1 MRNQQNYQAVQQIRS
16 KRIGTNMSKQLR
28 QKYTHRS
35 IRIVT
40 GDTVKVVRG
49 EYKGIEGKVT
59 KIIID
64 KSSVAIEGI
73 KKEKLKGGKFDVL
86 IHSSNVIITSLNTDD
101 KWRIRILENKDK
113 PKPESKPTA
122 KSEPESK
129 PTAKP
134 EPESK
139 PTAKPEPES
148 KPTAKP
154 EPAAKRVHK

>member
-16 KRIGTNMSKQLR
+16 KRVGTNISKQLR

-101 KWRIRILENKDK
+101 KWRVRILENKDK
-113 PKPESKPTA
+113 PKTESKP
-122 KSEPESK
+122 E
-129 PTAKP
+129 
-134 EPESK
+134 
-139 PTAKPEPES
+139 
-148 KPTAKP
+148 P
-154 EPAAKRVHK
+154 EPAAKSKPAAKMGA

>member
-35 IRIVT
+35 IRVLT

-101 KWRIRILENKDK
+101 KWRVRILENKDK
-113 PKPESKPTA
+113 PESKSKPTAEPKPTA
-122 KSEPESK
+122 KSK
-129 PTAKP
+129 PTAEPEPTAKSKPAAKSKP
-134 EPESK
+134 EPE
-139 PTAKPEPES
+139 PTAK
-148 KPTAKP
+148 KGA
-154 EPAAKRVHK
+154 

>member
-122 KSEPESK
+122 K
-129 PTAKP
+129 
-134 EPESK
+134 
-139 PTAKPEPES
+139 PEPES

>member
-35 IRIVT
+35 IRVVT

-101 KWRIRILENKDK
+101 KWRVRILENKDK
-113 PKPESKPTA
+113 SESKSESKPESK
-122 KSEPESK
+122 SESKPESK
-129 PTAKP
+129 SKSESKSKPTVKP
-134 EPESK
+134 EPI
-139 PTAKPEPES
+139 
-148 KPTAKP
+148 
-154 EPAAKRVHK
+154 AKRGA

>member
-1 MRNQQNYQAVQQIRS
+1 MKSTKMRNQQNYRAVQQIRS
-16 KRIGTNMSKQLR
+16 KRVATNISKQLR
-28 QKYTHRS
+28 QKYSHRS

-64 KSSVAIEGI
+64 KNSVAVEGI

-101 KWRIRILENKDK
+101 KWRVRILENK
-113 PKPESKPTA
+113 PKSKMES
-122 KSEPESK
+122 
-129 PTAKP
+129 
-134 EPESK
+134 
-139 PTAKPEPES
+139 
-148 KPTAKP
+148 KP
-154 EPAAKRVHK
+154 EPAAKTNDK

>member
-1 MRNQQNYQAVQQIRS
+1 MRNQQNYRAVQQIRS
-16 KRIGTNMSKQLR
+16 KRLGTNMSKQLR

-35 IRIVT
+35 IRVVT

-122 KSEPESK
+122 K
-129 PTAKP
+129 
-134 EPESK
+134 
-139 PTAKPEPES
+139 PEPES

>member
-1 MRNQQNYQAVQQIRS
+1 MRNQQNYRAGQQTRS
-16 KRIGTNMSKQLR
+16 KRVGTNISKQLR
-28 QKYTHRS
+28 QKYSHRS

-64 KSSVAIEGI
+64 KNSVAVEGI

-101 KWRIRILENKDK
+101 KRRVRILDNK
-113 PKPESKPTA
+113 PKSKMES
-122 KSEPESK
+122 
-129 PTAKP
+129 
-134 EPESK
+134 
-139 PTAKPEPES
+139 
-148 KPTAKP
+148 KP
-154 EPAAKRVHK
+154 EPAAKSKPAAKKVHK

>member
-1 MRNQQNYQAVQQIRS
+1 MKSTKMRNQQNYRAVQQVRS
-16 KRIGTNMSKQLR
+16 KRVGTNISKQLR
-28 QKYTHRS
+28 QKYSHRS

-64 KSSVAIEGI
+64 KNSVAVEGI

-101 KWRIRILENKDK
+101 KWRVKILENKDK
-113 PKPESKPTA
+113 P
-122 KSEPESK
+122 
-129 PTAKP
+129 
-134 EPESK
+134 
-139 PTAKPEPES
+139 
-148 KPTAKP
+148 
-154 EPAAKRVHK
+154 

>member
-1 MRNQQNYQAVQQIRS
+1 MRNQQNYQAVQQVRS
-16 KRIGTNMSKQLR
+16 KRVGTNISKQLR

-64 KSSVAIEGI
+64 KNSIAVEGI

-101 KWRIRILENKDK
+101 KWRVRILENK
-113 PKPESKPTA
+113 PKAESKPKT
-122 KSEPESK
+122 ESK
-129 PTAKP
+129 GGA
-134 EPESK
+134 
-139 PTAKPEPES
+139 
-148 KPTAKP
+148 
-154 EPAAKRVHK
+154 

>member
-1 MRNQQNYQAVQQIRS
+1 MRNQQNYQAVQQVRS
-16 KRIGTNMSKQLR
+16 KRVGTNISKQLR

-64 KSSVAIEGI
+64 KNSIAVEGI

-101 KWRIRILENKDK
+101 KWRVRILENKPKAADK
-113 PKPESKPTA
+113 PKAVSYTHLTLPTIY
-122 KSEPESK
+122 S
-129 PTAKP
+129 
-134 EPESK
+134 
-139 PTAKPEPES
+139 
-148 KPTAKP
+148 
-154 EPAAKRVHK
+154 V

>member
-1 MRNQQNYQAVQQIRS
+1 MKSTKMRNQQNYRAVQQVRS
-16 KRIGTNMSKQLR
+16 KRVGTNISKQLR
-28 QKYTHRS
+28 QKYSHRS

-64 KSSVAIEGI
+64 KNSVAVEGI

-101 KWRIRILENKDK
+101 KWRVRILENKSK
-113 PKPESKPTA
+113 SKMES
-122 KSEPESK
+122 
-129 PTAKP
+129 
-134 EPESK
+134 
-139 PTAKPEPES
+139 
-148 KPTAKP
+148 KP
-154 EPAAKRVHK
+154 EPAAKSKPAAKPEPEPAAKRSDK

>member
-16 KRIGTNMSKQLR
+16 KRVGTNMSKQLR

-64 KSSVAIEGI
+64 KSSIAVEGI

-101 KWRIRILENKDK
+101 KWRVRILENK
-113 PKPESKPTA
+113 PKTESKSKPTV
-122 KSEPESK
+122 
-129 PTAKP
+129 KP
-134 EPESK
+134 E
-139 PTAKPEPES
+139 
-148 KPTAKP
+148 P
-154 EPAAKRVHK
+154 EPAAKMGA

>member
-1 MRNQQNYQAVQQIRS
+1 MRNQQNYQAVQQVRS
-16 KRIGTNMSKQLR
+16 KRVGTNISKQLR

-35 IRIVT
+35 IRIVI

-64 KSSVAIEGI
+64 KNSIAVEGI

-101 KWRIRILENKDK
+101 KWRVRILENKNK
-113 PKPESKPTA
+113 PKAETKPKA
-122 KSEPESK
+122 
-129 PTAKP
+129 ANKP
-134 EPESK
+134 E
-139 PTAKPEPES
+139 
-148 KPTAKP
+148 P
-154 EPAAKRVHK
+154 EPAAKGVHK

>member
-16 KRIGTNMSKQLR
+16 KRVGTNMSKQLR

-64 KSSVAIEGI
+64 KSSIAIEGI
-73 KKEKLKGGKFDVL
+73 KKEKLKGGKFDIL

-101 KWRIRILENKDK
+101 KWRVRILENKSK
-113 PKPESKPTA
+113 PKTESKPEPEPEA
-122 KSEPESK
+122 KSEPATK
-129 PTAKP
+129 K
-134 EPESK
+134 
-139 PTAKPEPES
+139 
-148 KPTAKP
+148 
-154 EPAAKRVHK
+154 VHE

>member
-1 MRNQQNYQAVQQIRS
+1 MKSTKMRNQQNYRAVQQVRS
-16 KRIGTNMSKQLR
+16 KRVGTNISKQLR
-28 QKYTHRS
+28 QKYSHRS

-64 KSSVAIEGI
+64 KNSVAVEGI

-101 KWRIRILENKDK
+101 KWRVRILENKSK
-113 PKPESKPTA
+113 SKMES
-122 KSEPESK
+122 
-129 PTAKP
+129 
-134 EPESK
+134 
-139 PTAKPEPES
+139 
-148 KPTAKP
+148 KP
-154 EPAAKRVHK
+154 EPAAKT

>member
-1 MRNQQNYQAVQQIRS
+1 MKSTKMRNQQNYRAVQQVRS
-16 KRIGTNMSKQLR
+16 KRVGTNISKQLR
-28 QKYTHRS
+28 QKYSHRS

-64 KSSVAIEGI
+64 KNSVAVEGI

-101 KWRIRILENKDK
+101 KWRVRILENK
-113 PKPESKPTA
+113 PKSKMES
-122 KSEPESK
+122 
-129 PTAKP
+129 
-134 EPESK
+134 
-139 PTAKPEPES
+139 
-148 KPTAKP
+148 KP
-154 EPAAKRVHK
+154 EPAAKSKPSAKSKTAAKSKPEAK

>member
-16 KRIGTNMSKQLR
+16 KRVGANISKQLR

-64 KSSVAIEGI
+64 KSSIAVEGI

-86 IHSSNVIITSLNTDD
+86 IHSSNVIITSLNTGD
-101 KWRIRILENKDK
+101 KWRVRILENK
-113 PKPESKPTA
+113 PKTESKPKTEFKGGA
-122 KSEPESK
+122 
-129 PTAKP
+129 
-134 EPESK
+134 
-139 PTAKPEPES
+139 
-148 KPTAKP
+148 
-154 EPAAKRVHK
+154 

>member
-16 KRIGTNMSKQLR
+16 KRVGTNMSKQLR

-35 IRIVT
+35 IRVVT

-113 PKPESKPTA
+113 P
-122 KSEPESK
+122 EPESK

>member
-1 MRNQQNYQAVQQIRS
+1 MRNQQNYQAVQQVRS
-16 KRIGTNMSKQLR
+16 KRVGTNISKQLR

-64 KSSVAIEGI
+64 KNSIAVEGI

-101 KWRIRILENKDK
+101 KWRVRILENKPK
-113 PKPESKPTA
+113 AKSKPE
-122 KSEPESK
+122 
-129 PTAKP
+129 
-134 EPESK
+134 
-139 PTAKPEPES
+139 
-148 KPTAKP
+148 P
-154 EPAAKRVHK
+154 EPAAKGVHK

>member
-16 KRIGTNMSKQLR
+16 KRVSTNMSKQLR

-35 IRIVT
+35 IRILS

-64 KSSVAIEGI
+64 KSSIAVEGI
-73 KKEKLKGGKFDVL
+73 KKEKLKGGKFDIL

-101 KWRIRILENKDK
+101 KWRVRILENK
-113 PKPESKPTA
+113 PKSKMES
-122 KSEPESK
+122 
-129 PTAKP
+129 
-134 EPESK
+134 
-139 PTAKPEPES
+139 
-148 KPTAKP
+148 KP
-154 EPAAKRVHK
+154 EPAAKSKPAAKPEPEPTAKRSDK

>member
-86 IHSSNVIITSLNTDD
+86 IHSSNLIITSLNTDD
-101 KWRIRILENKDK
+101 KWRVRILENKDK
-113 PKPESKPTA
+113 PE
-122 KSEPESK
+122 
-129 PTAKP
+129 AKP
-134 EPESK
+134 K
-139 PTAKPEPES
+139 TV
-148 KPTAKP
+148 AKP
-154 EPAAKRVHK
+154 EPAAKPKTVAKPEPAAKPKTVAKEVHK

>member
-16 KRIGTNMSKQLR
+16 KRVSTNMSKQLR

-35 IRIVT
+35 IRILS

-113 PKPESKPTA
+113 SKPA
-122 KSEPESK
+122 
-129 PTAKP
+129 AKP
-134 EPESK
+134 EPK
-139 PTAKPEPES
+139 AKPE
-148 KPTAKP
+148 P
-154 EPAAKRVHK
+154 EPAAKRGDK